1 MFSQELIRATRDF
14 AKKVRRGDKNL
25 EQEESLLN
33 DLYKRILDT
42 KRTYKFIEYFKYDLP
57 TISGINRLLNHPEE
71 EMHRI

>member
-1 MFSQELIRATRDF
+1 MFNQELLRATRDF

-42 KRTYKFIEYFKYDLP
+42 KHTYKFIEYFKYDLP
-57 TISGINRLLNHPEE
+57 TISGINRLLSHPEE
-71 EMHRI
+71 KTYRI